1 VGVEWGT
8 ARDGYVNQHSWLE
21 TIKLEGLEG
30 PASLLVFMI
39 LGIWIYRYRR
49 ADIWILISVTA
60 LVARFW
66 TYHMWYDDLLILLPM
81 IALFRIANQLAP
93 AAASGLLAGPLLA
106 ITILTTLAP
115 GGLYLLPMPWKELYV
130 ALQTITWVA
139 VLLFLLNHARCERK
153 AICQ

>member
-1 VGVEWGT
+1 
-8 ARDGYVNQHSWLE
+8 LE

-81 IALFRIANQLAP
+81 ITLFRMAIQRVP
-93 AAASGLLAGPLLA
+93 VAAADKLAGPLPA
-106 ITILTTLAP
+106 ITMLTLLAP
-115 GGLYLLPMPWKELYV
+115 GGLYLFLMPWNKLYV
-130 ALQTITWVA
+130 VLQTIAWVA
-139 VLLFLLNHARCERK
+139 VLIFLLNYARLERK
-153 AICQ
+153 AYR